1 VPRKNVNTRIQGQS
15 LPSEISQGQQTS
27 QRNDRPIR
35 GADLPTPMMSLPDFP
50 APAPYRTI
58 KKTREVNRTYNTYQ

>member
-1 VPRKNVNTRIQGQS
+1 MPRKIVNPRIEGQS
-15 LPSEISQGQQTS
+15 LPSEISKGQLTR
-27 QRNDRPIR
+27 QRGDRPVR

-58 KKTREVNRTYNTYQ
+58 KKTKEVNRTYNTYQ